1 MSNPEVGLIP
11 VEAAPSPPGDPGPA
25 QADKAQGDR
34 MIDTGYSGLWH
45 VLSRALWLAFGLV
58 ILLWLL
64 DAVKIVLL
72 AFMFGLVAAIALNVP
87 VTWLE
92 DRRLPRVAGMLIT
105 MLVVGIVVVAL
116 GWLIAPRV
124 LEQAS
129 ALGSAIPGYV
139 EDVSARLA
147 GAAEPYPALQEQLA
161 VDDDRLE
168 QILPSLAALA
178 ARVGSYSLT
187 LLTFVVFVVTVTAM
201 TIYMVVSPR
210 PLLNGLITATPERH
224 RSSMERALA
233 RSSQMVVGWI
243 GANIVVGAIEAV
255 AVAIVLSLLDIPGAI
270 VWAVLAF
277 FAELVPKLGPYL
289 MAIPPILVALAVDP
303 VDALWVL
310 IFYFLLNELMGD
322 FVTPYV
328 RGETMNVHPMILIL
342 AVLILGS
349 AFGLI
354 GALIATPMAAFVT
367 AFTIEFYLRRQP
379 TDVELDARTE
389 RILHRVRAG
398 G

>member
-1 MSNPEVGLIP
+1 MSDRDAGDATPTRGGFTAQDSQPPQIRESEVDRVG
-11 VEAAPSPPGDPGPA
+11 
-25 QADKAQGDR
+25 QAR
-34 MIDTGYSGLWH
+34 YSGLWH
-45 VLSRALWLAFGLV
+45 VLSRVLWLAFGLV

-92 DRRLPRVAGMLIT
+92 DRRLPRVVGTLIT
-105 MLVVGIVVVAL
+105 MLAVGIVVVAL
-116 GWLIAPRV
+116 AWLIAPRV

-129 ALGSAIPGYV
+129 ALGSAIPEYL
-139 EDVSARLA
+139 ETVSNRLA
-147 GAAEPYPALQEQLA
+147 SAAEPYPALQEQLA
-161 VDDDRLE
+161 IDDKRLE
-168 QILPSLAALA
+168 QLLPSLAALVA
-178 ARVGSYSLT
+178 TVGSYSLT
-187 LLTFVVFVVTVTAM
+187 LLTFVIFLVTVTAM
-201 TIYMVVSPR
+201 TIYMVISPR
-210 PLLNGLITATPERH
+210 PLLNGLITATPEGH
-224 RSSMERALA
+224 RAPMERALA

-243 GANIVVGAIEAV
+243 WANIVVGAIEAV

-303 VDALWVL
+303 LDALWVA

-328 RGETMNVHPMILIL
+328 RGETMNIHPMILIL
-342 AVLILGS
+342 AVLIMGS

-367 AFTIEFYLRRQP
+367 AFTAEFYLRRQP
-379 TDVELDARTE
+379 ADPDVDRRTE
-389 RILHRVRAG
+389 RILHRISKG